1 MKGMKPMMKLKHTC
15 LLLFTVLALS
25 ACSKPVPD
33 KSQLPPPTAVPS
45 GAEERFS
52 LEALATLIGKE
63 DAQVV
68 RSLGEGAPNR
78 NEGTNS
84 TLLSR
89 EYNEKIVNHE
99 ALLQVYYDDSGK
111 VIGETIHFKEA
122 TKEKLTQEMTQQLG
136 EPTTNSEGSTAD
148 MEKEGE
154 GTNFRRVWQTDNAKI
169 SLIESNGTL
178 SISIDT
184 K

>member
-1 MKGMKPMMKLKHTC
+1 MKILKQTC
-15 LLLFTVLALS
+15 LLLLTVLALS
-25 ACSKPVPD
+25 ACSRPVAD
-33 KSQLPPPTAVPS
+33 KSQLPPPTVVPS

-52 LEALATLIGKE
+52 LEELATLIGKE

-68 RSLGEGAPNR
+68 QALDEGTPNR

-89 EYNEKIVNHE
+89 EYNKKIVNHE
-99 ALLQVYYDDSGK
+99 ANLQVSYDHTGK
-111 VIGETIHFKEA
+111 VIGETIHFEDA
-122 TKEKLTQEMTQQLG
+122 TKDKLTQEITKQLG
-136 EPTTNSEGSTAD
+136 ESATNSKGNAAD
-148 MEKEGE
+148 TGKDGE
-154 GTNFRRVWQTDNAKI
+154 GINFRNVWQTDNAKI
-169 SLIESNGTL
+169 SLTESNGTL

>member
-1 MKGMKPMMKLKHTC
+1 MKKLKQTC
-15 LLLFTVLALS
+15 LLLLTVLALS
-25 ACSKPVPD
+25 ACSRPVPD
-33 KSQLPPPTAVPS
+33 KSQLPPPTIAPS
-45 GAEERFS
+45 GAEDRYTLES
-52 LEALATLIGKE
+52 LASLIGKE

-68 RSLGEGAPNR
+68 QSLGEGAPYR

-89 EYNEKIVNHE
+89 EYEEKIVNHE
-99 ALLQVYYDDSGK
+99 AILQVSYDDSGK
-111 VIGETIHFKEA
+111 VIGETIHFEEA
-122 TKEKLTQEMTQQLG
+122 IKEKLTQEITQQLG
-136 EPTTNSEGSTAD
+136 EPTTNSEGNTTD
-148 MEKEGE
+148 MEKEGG
-154 GTNFRRVWQTDNAKI
+154 GTIFRMEWQTDQAQI

>member
-1 MKGMKPMMKLKHTC
+1 MKPKMKLKQTC
-15 LLLFTVLALS
+15 LLLLMVLALS
-25 ACSKPVPD
+25 ACSRPVAD
-33 KSQLPPPTAVPS
+33 KSQLPPPTVVPS
-45 GAEERFS
+45 GAAESYS
-52 LEALATLIGKE
+52 LDSLATLIGKE

-68 RSLGEGAPNR
+68 QSLGEGAPNR
-78 NEGTNS
+78 SEGTNS

-89 EYNEKIVNHE
+89 EYNEKIVNHQ
-99 ALLQVYYDDSGK
+99 AILQVYYDDSGK
-111 VIGETIHFKEA
+111 VIGETMHFEDA
-122 TKEKLTQEMTQQLG
+122 TKEKLAQEITQQLG
-136 EPTTNSEGSTAD
+136 EEPTTNSEDNTAD

-154 GTNFRRVWQTDNAKI
+154 GITFRKVWQTDNAKI

>member
-1 MKGMKPMMKLKHTC
+1 MKGMKPMKILKQTC
-15 LLLFTVLALS
+15 LLLLTVLALS
-25 ACSKPVPD
+25 ACSRPVAD
-33 KSQLPPPTAVPS
+33 KSQLPPPTVVPS

-52 LEALATLIGKE
+52 LEELATLIGKE

-68 RSLGEGAPNR
+68 QALGKGAPNR

-99 ALLQVYYDDSGK
+99 ANLQVSYDHTGK
-111 VIGETIHFKEA
+111 VIGETIHFEEA
-122 TKEKLTQEMTQQLG
+122 TKEKLTQEITQQLG
-136 EPTTNSEGSTAD
+136 ELTTKSEGNTAD
-148 MEKEGE
+148 IEKEGE

-169 SLIESNGTL
+169 SLIESNGNL
-178 SISIDT
+178 SISIDM

>member
-1 MKGMKPMMKLKHTC
+1 MMKLKQTC
-15 LLLFTVLALS
+15 LLLLTVLALS

-33 KSQLPPPTAVPS
+33 KSQLPPPTIAPS
-45 GAEERFS
+45 GAEESYS
-52 LEALATLIGKE
+52 LDSLATLIGKE
-63 DAQVV
+63 DTQVV
-68 RSLGEGAPNR
+68 QSLGEGAPNR

-99 ALLQVYYDDSGK
+99 AALQVAYDDTGK

-122 TKEKLTQEMTQQLG
+122 SKEKLMQEITQQLG
-136 EPTTNSEGSTAD
+136 EPTTNGEGSTAD

-154 GTNFRRVWQTDNAKI
+154 GTNFRRVWQTDNAKV
-169 SLIESNGTL
+169 SLIESNGRL